1 MTTPTTVVAPF
12 TKNATK
18 QAVQSIPHSTPVKV
32 PVFLNNKIYTAIMDN
47 TCYVTG
53 KMRNDKTVSAHLM
66 HRLHPVTPY

>member
-1 MTTPTTVVAPF
+1 MAAPYA
-12 TKNATK
+12 KNANTMK
-18 QAVQSIPHSTPVKV
+18 EAVQSILDSTTVKV

-53 KMRNDKTVSAHLM
+53 KMRNDKNVSAHLM